1 MKACFQTVLLFLF
14 STLIAFQVNAGEYEF
29 GHYEYSATDKCHLS
43 NSVNGCTIQFK
54 KQYSQTPLVFLM
66 PTIPANNPDADRPQT
81 VSLLNVT
88 KDSFTIKQFS
98 APLDDD
104 IKLNK
109 ELMMSISYFVMEPG
123 ELTLDDGHKI
133 YAGFINTGKYAGDG
147 EDSKPAYENVN
158 ISDFSFSESP
168 IVLSEVQTRNNN
180 RWFTSA
186 VHNIT
191 ARQLKLGLE
200 ITRVERDDVPDDDKS
215 FSKTEKI
222 AYLVSEPTSGLSGGY
237 QYEFSKGNVPRATGD
252 TPLKVACN
260 GSNGFQQ
267 RYDALPFVIG
277 GKLERNGGQGGW
289 LRRCALTDKGV
300 SFVIDEDI
308 PDGVGVGKRSH
319 TSEQIG
325 FMAFAKKPN
334 SPPATGDYCELF
346 PNAVQSHN
354 KNRSLLYISSKAH
367 IERNLD
373 KRYELGF
380 KSFTDYTYPKGKT
393 CRNENGSVKDHWQCT
408 LNEDLIVEPFKGD
421 LPVNIDGIN
430 VSYDANGVHDIASDG
445 HEFGNVVLAPNA
457 KVRFASGIYKIK
469 KLELQNSAKIIINN
483 DDVVVIYVDKID
495 SQGKINVVK
504 KNGIYQLGKPES
516 LFIFGVNEDGD
527 VTPDFNGNGPSLMFR
542 TFSEVSAYIYS
553 KGNIKFSN
561 NNVNEISLI
570 GAVTARNLRLDSN
583 TKLVGGGACLTP
595 PEDNFILE
603 IEPEAAFSLTC
614 DYLPVTFR
622 VKKEDGTLA
631 DTYSGSVSVT
641 TNIAEAGKAS
651 WFPINSDTPYKDVSE
666 ETSVN
671 IVNGIGQLRL
681 KSHDYIGNIA
691 VTGQLDNSPST
702 NIVKGSYTF
711 VPFKFG
717 FEPSPVKVIAGKP
730 TAVKIKAL
738 ACENDEATVATGY
751 SGNKR
756 LSISSAFLQPSTK
769 GNGDLELK
777 ALSSDWQNQQET
789 FSFLNGV
796 AEFSLRYPDA
806 GIVDLKLADPKCS
819 VSNGCDILPSDTL
832 PKSFADWTQLE
843 GSVEVHARPWTFAV
857 CPKNKD
863 GDYVK
868 ADGTSSSGEGFV
880 AAGDKFDVD
889 VKPIV
894 WRSAGSETADINSLY
909 SNSIDLCESVI
920 TPNFFKAGAPAARVE
935 LSIPSDHS
943 ITPVNGKPGELQGIT
958 VKEHTE
964 TLTYAD
970 LSWSEVGSVRLQ
982 ADAKAPYLTMTINQG
997 YRHLG
1002 RFYPKFLELQ
1012 PNSFN
1017 YPDGH
1022 NEFAYLS
1029 QPFNA
1034 DLMIKA
1040 KNALGEQVENYNGFV
1055 SDFQAEVSLMA
1066 YEYPS
1071 LNSLN
1076 DRFSYHHITRS
1087 TDQSFKGRWN
1097 SDIEQVWLL
1106 ERKSVTKTPLTTVE
1120 DGPWNDSN
1128 SRWGGYISSHHDPIF
1143 IRNTAKDVTDDVDS
1157 KQVAH
1162 FETTPNL
1169 HYGRMVLSDA
1179 ISMFDKPVTIPL
1191 KIEHW
1196 NGTEFVTHGD
1206 DSGSKYNSNYFCKVA
1221 LHPTGAE
1228 NESILTANKIDNV
1241 TLGKSDKIEAHPN
1254 LSKPDDYK
1262 KQQTRFWLRIANDAP
1277 VDIGCSQD
1285 NKEYQPWLTYN
1296 WRELGDEDPSA
1307 VVTFGVYRG
1316 NDRIVYRGE
1325 KGLN

>member
-14 STLIAFQVNAGEYEF
+14 STLIAFQVNAAEYEF

-88 KDSFTIKQFS
+88 KDSFTVKQFS

-133 YAGFINTGKYAGDG
+133 YAGFINTGRYAGDG
-147 EDSKPAYENVN
+147 EGSKPAYKNVN

-191 ARQLKLGLE
+191 ATQLKLGLE

-215 FSKTEKI
+215 FPKTEKI
-222 AYLVSEPTSGLSGGY
+222 AYLVSEPASGLSGGY
-237 QYEFSKGNVPRATGD
+237 QYEFSKGIVPRATGD
-252 TPLKVACN
+252 TPLKVACD
-260 GSNGFQQ
+260 GSNDFQQ
-267 RYDALPFVIG
+267 HYDALPFVIG
-277 GKLERNGGQGGW
+277 GKLERKGGQGGW
-289 LRRCALTDKGV
+289 LRRCALTDKDV

-308 PDGVGVGKRSH
+308 PESTNISSRRHTNEKVG
-319 TSEQIG
+319 
-325 FMAFAKKPN
+325 FLAFAKKP
-334 SPPATGDYCELF
+334 SLPPLTDDYCEYF
-346 PNAVQSHN
+346 PSVAQSHYADSTLIMMGN
-354 KNRSLLYISSKAH
+354 NGAH
-367 IERNLD
+367 IKFSDDEQP
-373 KRYELGF
+373 KLGF
-380 KSFTDYTYPKGKT
+380 KKYKYDNNISNRT
-393 CRNENGSVKDHWQCT
+393 CRNDNNQWKCELDPK
-408 LNEDLIVEPFKGD
+408 LIVGKKILKSLPEID
-421 LPVNIDGIN
+421 L
-430 VSYDANGVHDIASDG
+430 
-445 HEFGNVVLAPNA
+445 GNVTHSDKNNDYPLKPGNYNVVQVDNGATLIL
-457 KVRFASGIYKIK
+457 KTGEYTIK
-469 KLELQNSAKIIINN
+469 KLLSYNANIKVESSESKSEVYFKEAELSGNVNIN
-483 DDVVVIYVDKID
+483 
-495 SQGKINVVK
+495 
-504 KNGIYQLGKPES
+504 GKPEQ
-516 LFIFGVNEDGD
+516 LYFFGVNEDGD
-527 VTPDFNGNGPSLMFR
+527 PNGGDYIPSSIRVNGD
-542 TFSEVSAYIYS
+542 SEISAYLYS
-553 KGNIKFSN
+553 KGNVIFSATYSDLN
-561 NNVNEISLI
+561 SQRKITFK
-570 GAVTARNLRLDSN
+570 GAVTARNLRLDSQSVIKGDGICIN
-583 TKLVGGGACLTP
+583 P
-595 PEDNFILE
+595 PDNYILE
-603 IEPEAAFSLTC
+603 IEPETAFSLTC

-641 TNIAEAGKAS
+641 TNITELGKAS
-651 WFPINSDTPYKDVSE
+651 WFPIDSDTPYKDVSE

-702 NIVKGSYTF
+702 NIVEGSYTF

-751 SGNKR
+751 SGNKL

-819 VSNGCDILPSDTL
+819 ISKGCDILPSDTL

-863 GDYVK
+863 GEYVK

-982 ADAKAPYLTMTINQG
+982 ADAKAPYLVMTINQG

-1012 PNSFN
+1012 PNSFT

-1040 KNALGEQVENYNGFV
+1040 KNALGDQVENYNGFV
-1055 SDFQAEVSLMA
+1055 SDFQAEVALMA

-1128 SRWGGYISSHHDPIF
+1128 SRWGGYISSHHDPIS

-1157 KQVAH
+1157 KQVAL

-1179 ISMFDKPVTIPL
+1179 IGLFDKPVTIPL

-1196 NGTEFVTHGD
+1196 NGTEFVTHDD

>member
-123 ELTLDDGHKI
+123 ELTLDDGNKI

-215 FSKTEKI
+215 FPKTEKI

-237 QYEFSKGNVPRATGD
+237 QYEFSKGSVPRATGD

-260 GSNGFQQ
+260 DSNGFQQ

-308 PDGVGVGKRSH
+308 PDGVGIGKRSH

-583 TKLVGGGACLTP
+583 TKLVGGGACLMP
-595 PEDNFILE
+595 PEDNYILE
-603 IEPEAAFSLTC
+603 IEPETAFSLTC

-641 TNIAEAGKAS
+641 TNITESGKAS
-651 WFPINSDTPYKDVSE
+651 WFPIDSDTPYKDVSE

-751 SGNKR
+751 SGNKL

-857 CPKNKD
+857 CPDKQS
-863 GDYVK
+863 
-868 ADGTSSSGEGFV
+868 DGTSSSGVGFV
-880 AAGDKFDVD
+880 AAGDPFKVV
-889 VKPIV
+889 VKPLV
-894 WRSAGSETADINSLY
+894 WQGGSETDPIQTTDEFCSAQ
-909 SNSIDLCESVI
+909 
-920 TPNFFKAGAPAARVE
+920 TTQNFFKSDAPIADVE
-935 LSIPSDHS
+935 LSIPNSAS
-943 ITPVNGKPGELQGIT
+943 VTPVDGKPGVLRGT
-958 VKEHTE
+958 VQQSHTDDLE
-964 TLTYAD
+964 FSD

-982 ADAKAPYLTMTINQG
+982 ADAKAPYLAMTINQG

-1002 RFYPKFLELQ
+1002 RFYPKYLEIQ
-1012 PNSFN
+1012 PNSFV

-1022 NEFAYLS
+1022 GVGGNSFAYLS

-1034 DLMIKA
+1034 NVLINA

-1055 SDFQAEVSLMA
+1055 SNFQAEVSLMA

-1076 DRFSYHHITRS
+1076 DRFSYHHIIRS
-1087 TDQSFKGRWN
+1087 TEQSFKGRWN

-1106 ERKSVTKTPLTTVE
+1106 ERKSVAKTPLTTVE

-1143 IRNTAKDVTDDVDS
+1143 IRNTVTGVTDDVDS

-1196 NGTEFVTHGD
+1196 NGTEFVTHD
-1206 DSGSKYNSNYFCKVA
+1206 VDSGSKYNSNYFCKVA
-1221 LHPTGAE
+1221 LHPTSAE

>member
-1 MKACFQTVLLFLF
+1 MKIE
-14 STLIAFQVNAGEYEF
+14 TL
-29 GHYEYSATDKCHLS
+29 SLDS
-43 NSVNGCTIQFK
+43 NSKLTLKTGTYWIDSFIVNGSRIVIPENNKVVIYTRG
-54 KQYSQTPLVFLM
+54 YSF
-66 PTIPANNPDADRPQT
+66 N
-81 VSLLNVT
+81 
-88 KDSFTIKQFS
+88 
-98 APLDDD
+98 
-104 IKLNK
+104 
-109 ELMMSISYFVMEPG
+109 
-123 ELTLDDGHKI
+123 H
-133 YAGFINTGKYAGDG
+133 
-147 EDSKPAYENVN
+147 
-158 ISDFSFSESP
+158 
-168 IVLSEVQTRNNN
+168 
-180 RWFTSA
+180 
-186 VHNIT
+186 
-191 ARQLKLGLE
+191 
-200 ITRVERDDVPDDDKS
+200 
-215 FSKTEKI
+215 
-222 AYLVSEPTSGLSGGY
+222 TSG
-237 QYEFSKGNVPRATGD
+237 T
-252 TPLKVACN
+252 N
-260 GSNGFQQ
+260 G
-267 RYDALPFVIG
+267 ALI
-277 GKLERNGGQGGW
+277 
-289 LRRCALTDKGV
+289 
-300 SFVIDEDI
+300 
-308 PDGVGVGKRSH
+308 
-319 TSEQIG
+319 
-325 FMAFAKKPN
+325 
-334 SPPATGDYCELF
+334 
-346 PNAVQSHN
+346 
-354 KNRSLLYISSKAH
+354 
-367 IERNLD
+367 
-373 KRYELGF
+373 
-380 KSFTDYTYPKGKT
+380 
-393 CRNENGSVKDHWQCT
+393 
-408 LNEDLIVEPFKGD
+408 
-421 LPVNIDGIN
+421 NIDGSPDNLVIYAYNEPPTSSLLFKTYNAISNASIIKALIYSEKKTYLSNDAIVYGSVTIN
-430 VSYDANGVHDIASDG
+430 QI
-445 HEFGNVVLAPNA
+445 
-457 KVRFASGIYKIK
+457 
-469 KLELQNSAKIIINN
+469 ELINKSKIIGESECFNP
-483 DDVVVIYVDKID
+483 
-495 SQGKINVVK
+495 
-504 KNGIYQLGKPES
+504 KP
-516 LFIFGVNEDGD
+516 
-527 VTPDFNGNGPSLMFR
+527 
-542 TFSEVSAYIYS
+542 
-553 KGNIKFSN
+553 
-561 NNVNEISLI
+561 
-570 GAVTARNLRLDSN
+570 
-583 TKLVGGGACLTP
+583 
-595 PEDNFILE
+595 DNFILE
-603 IEPEAAFSLTC
+603 IEPETAFSLTC
-614 DYLPVTFR
+614 DYLSVTFR

-641 TNIAEAGKAS
+641 TNITESGKAS
-651 WFPINSDTPYKDVSE
+651 WFPIDSDKPYKDVSE

-691 VTGQLDNSPST
+691 VTGKLDNSPST

-730 TAVKIKAL
+730 TAIKIKAL

-751 SGNKR
+751 SGNKL

-777 ALSSDWQNQQET
+777 ARSSDWQTEQET

-806 GIVDLKLADPKCS
+806 GIVDLKLTDPDCS
-819 VSNGCDILPSDTL
+819 ISNGCDILPSDTL

-863 GDYVK
+863 GEYVK

-982 ADAKAPYLTMTINQG
+982 ADAKAPYLDMTINQG

-1002 RFYPKFLELQ
+1002 RFYPKYLEIQ
-1012 PNSFN
+1012 PNSFT
-1017 YPDGH
+1017 YPEGH

-1034 DLMIKA
+1034 NVLINA
-1040 KNALGEQVENYNGFV
+1040 KNALGEQVGNYNGFI

-1087 TDQSFKGRWN
+1087 TEQSFKGRWN

-1106 ERKSVTKTPLTTVE
+1106 ERKSVTKTPLTTME

-1143 IRNTAKDVTDDVDS
+1143 IRNTATDVTDDVDS
-1157 KQVAH
+1157 KQVAP

-1179 ISMFDKPVTIPL
+1179 ISLFDKPVTIPL

>member
-1 MKACFQTVLLFLF
+1 MKACFQTVLLFLL
-14 STLIAFQVNAGEYEF
+14 STLIAFQVNAKSTSY
-29 GHYEYSATDKCHLS
+29 
-43 NSVNGCTIQFK
+43 NSV
-54 KQYSQTPLVFLM
+54 
-66 PTIPANNPDADRPQT
+66 
-81 VSLLNVT
+81 LL
-88 KDSFTIKQFS
+88 
-98 APLDDD
+98 A
-104 IKLNK
+104 
-109 ELMMSISYFVMEPG
+109 
-123 ELTLDDGHKI
+123 
-133 YAGFINTGKYAGDG
+133 
-147 EDSKPAYENVN
+147 
-158 ISDFSFSESP
+158 
-168 IVLSEVQTRNNN
+168 
-180 RWFTSA
+180 
-186 VHNIT
+186 
-191 ARQLKLGLE
+191 
-200 ITRVERDDVPDDDKS
+200 
-215 FSKTEKI
+215 
-222 AYLVSEPTSGLSGGY
+222 SEPTPTVVDDFC
-237 QYEFSKGNVPRATGD
+237 Q
-252 TPLKVACN
+252 
-260 GSNGFQQ
+260 
-267 RYDALPFVIG
+267 
-277 GKLERNGGQGGW
+277 
-289 LRRCALTDKGV
+289 
-300 SFVIDEDI
+300 
-308 PDGVGVGKRSH
+308 
-319 TSEQIG
+319 
-325 FMAFAKKPN
+325 
-334 SPPATGDYCELF
+334 LF
-346 PNAVQSHN
+346 PSAVQSHN
-354 KNRSLLYISSKAH
+354 KGDSALIMLGKSFIKYPTE
-367 IERNLD
+367 ERF
-373 KRYELGF
+373 KLGF
-380 KSFTDYTYPKGKT
+380 KTEINYTSSKEMS
-393 CRNENGSVKDHWQCT
+393 CRNNKNENWKCEVDAS
-408 LNEDLIVEPFKGD
+408 LIYQ
-421 LPVNIDGIN
+421 N
-430 VSYDANGVHDIASDG
+430 NGFVPPPIPPLDK
-445 HEFGNVVLAPNA
+445 GNVVISAFSNFKQPLEPGHYN
-457 KVRFASGIYKIK
+457 KVTVYGGGVLTLDSGIYTFKN
-469 KLELQNSAKIIINN
+469 LEMYRNSFLLLKDENTQATVYLQKADLS
-483 DDVVVIYVDKID
+483 
-495 SQGKINVVK
+495 GKVNTSLKNNVVM
-504 KNGIYQLGKPES
+504 KPRPEQ
-516 LFIFGVNEDGD
+516 LFIFGVNND
-527 VTPDFNGNGPSLMFR
+527 PDPSANSDQLQSSISSN
-542 TFSEVSAYIYS
+542 TTAEIVAYIYS
-553 KGNIKFSN
+553 SGNINLSATYTTQ
-561 NNVNEISLI
+561 NEKIRPTLR
-570 GAVTARNLRLDSN
+570 GAVTAKNLRLDSETN
-583 TKLVGGGACLTP
+583 LAGDGACLTP

-603 IEPEAAFSLTC
+603 IEPETAFSLTC

-631 DTYSGSVSVT
+631 DTYSGAVSVT
-641 TNIAEAGKAS
+641 TNITEPGKAS
-651 WFPINSDTPYKDVSE
+651 WFPIDSNTPYKDVSE

-691 VTGQLDNSPST
+691 VTGQLDSSPST
-702 NIVKGSYTF
+702 NIVEGSYTF

-857 CPKNKD
+857 CPDKQS
-863 GDYVK
+863 
-868 ADGTSSSGEGFV
+868 DGTSSSGVGFV
-880 AAGDKFDVD
+880 AAGDPFKVV
-889 VKPIV
+889 VKPLV
-894 WRSAGSETADINSLY
+894 WLGGSETDPIKTT
-909 SNSIDLCESVI
+909 DELCSAQ
-920 TPNFFKAGAPAARVE
+920 TTQNFFKSDAPIADVE
-935 LSIPSDHS
+935 LSIPNTASV
-943 ITPVNGKPGELQGIT
+943 TPVDGKPGVLRGTVRKSHTDEL
-958 VKEHTE
+958 EFS
-964 TLTYAD
+964 D
-970 LSWSEVGSVRLQ
+970 LLWSEAGSVRLQ
-982 ADAKAPYLTMTINQG
+982 VDAKAPYLAMTINQG
-997 YRHLG
+997 YRNLG
-1002 RFYPKFLELQ
+1002 RFYPKYLEIQ
-1012 PNSFN
+1012 PNSFV

-1022 NEFAYLS
+1022 GVGGNSFAYLS

-1034 DLMIKA
+1034 NILINA

-1055 SDFQAEVSLMA
+1055 SDFQAEVALMA

-1087 TDQSFKGRWN
+1087 TEQSFKGRWN

-1106 ERKSVTKTPLTTVE
+1106 KRKSVTKTPLTTVE

-1157 KQVAH
+1157 KQVAP

-1221 LHPTGAE
+1221 LHPTDAE

>member
-1 MKACFQTVLLFLF
+1 MK
-14 STLIAFQVNAGEYEF
+14 
-29 GHYEYSATDKCHLS
+29 
-43 NSVNGCTIQFK
+43 
-54 KQYSQTPLVFLM
+54 P
-66 PTIPANNPDADRPQT
+66 RP
-81 VSLLNVT
+81 
-88 KDSFTIKQFS
+88 
-98 APLDDD
+98 
-104 IKLNK
+104 
-109 ELMMSISYFVMEPG
+109 
-123 ELTLDDGHKI
+123 
-133 YAGFINTGKYAGDG
+133 
-147 EDSKPAYENVN
+147 
-158 ISDFSFSESP
+158 
-168 IVLSEVQTRNNN
+168 
-180 RWFTSA
+180 
-186 VHNIT
+186 
-191 ARQLKLGLE
+191 
-200 ITRVERDDVPDDDKS
+200 
-215 FSKTEKI
+215 
-222 AYLVSEPTSGLSGGY
+222 
-237 QYEFSKGNVPRATGD
+237 
-252 TPLKVACN
+252 
-260 GSNGFQQ
+260 
-267 RYDALPFVIG
+267 
-277 GKLERNGGQGGW
+277 
-289 LRRCALTDKGV
+289 
-300 SFVIDEDI
+300 
-308 PDGVGVGKRSH
+308 
-319 TSEQIG
+319 EQ
-325 FMAFAKKPN
+325 
-334 SPPATGDYCELF
+334 
-346 PNAVQSHN
+346 
-354 KNRSLLYISSKAH
+354 
-367 IERNLD
+367 
-373 KRYELGF
+373 
-380 KSFTDYTYPKGKT
+380 
-393 CRNENGSVKDHWQCT
+393 
-408 LNEDLIVEPFKGD
+408 
-421 LPVNIDGIN
+421 
-430 VSYDANGVHDIASDG
+430 
-445 HEFGNVVLAPNA
+445 
-457 KVRFASGIYKIK
+457 
-469 KLELQNSAKIIINN
+469 
-483 DDVVVIYVDKID
+483 
-495 SQGKINVVK
+495 
-504 KNGIYQLGKPES
+504 
-516 LFIFGVNEDGD
+516 LFIFGVNND
-527 VTPDFNGNGPSLMFR
+527 PDPSANSDQLQSSISSN
-542 TFSEVSAYIYS
+542 TTAEIVAYIYS
-553 KGNIKFSN
+553 SGNINLSATYTTQ
-561 NNVNEISLI
+561 NEKIRPTLR
-570 GAVTARNLRLDSN
+570 GAVTAKNLRLDSETN
-583 TKLVGGGACLTP
+583 LAGDGACLTP
-595 PEDNFILE
+595 PEDNYILE
-603 IEPEAAFSLTC
+603 IEPETAFSLTC

-631 DTYSGSVSVT
+631 DTYSGAVSVT
-641 TNIAEAGKAS
+641 TNITASGKAS
-651 WFPINSDTPYKDVSE
+651 WFPIDSDTPYKDVSE

-702 NIVKGSYTF
+702 NIVKGNYTF

-738 ACENDEATVATGY
+738 ACENDEATVAAGY
-751 SGNKR
+751 SGNKL

-819 VSNGCDILPSDTL
+819 TSNGCDILPSDTL

-857 CPKNKD
+857 CPDKQS
-863 GDYVK
+863 
-868 ADGTSSSGEGFV
+868 DGTSSSGDGFV
-880 AAGDKFDVD
+880 AAGDPFKVV
-889 VKPIV
+889 VKPLV
-894 WRSAGSETADINSLY
+894 WLDGSE
-909 SNSIDLCESVI
+909 IDPIQTTDELCSAQ
-920 TPNFFKAGAPAARVE
+920 TTQNFFKSDAPIADVE
-935 LSIPSDHS
+935 LSIPNTASV
-943 ITPVNGKPGELQGIT
+943 TPVNGKPGELQGIT

-982 ADAKAPYLTMTINQG
+982 ADAKAPYLAMTINQG

-1012 PNSFN
+1012 LNSFT

-1040 KNALGEQVENYNGFV
+1040 KNALGGQVENYNGFV

-1087 TDQSFKGRWN
+1087 TEQSFKGRWN

-1120 DGPWNDSN
+1120 DGPWNASN
-1128 SRWGGYISSHHDPIF
+1128 SRWGGYISSYHDPIF
-1143 IRNTAKDVTDDVDS
+1143 IRNTTTDVTDDVDS

>member
-123 ELTLDDGHKI
+123 ELTLNDGHKI

-215 FSKTEKI
+215 FPKTEKI
-222 AYLVSEPTSGLSGGY
+222 AYLVSEPASGLSGGY
-237 QYEFSKGNVPRATGD
+237 QYEFSKGIVPRATGD
-252 TPLKVACN
+252 TPLKVACDS
-260 GSNGFQQ
+260 SNDFQQ

-308 PDGVGVGKRSH
+308 PDGVGIGKRSH

-393 CRNENGSVKDHWQCT
+393 CRNENGTVKDHWQCT

-603 IEPEAAFSLTC
+603 IEPETAFSLTC

-641 TNIAEAGKAS
+641 TNITESGKAS
-651 WFPINSDTPYKDVSE
+651 WFPIDSDTPYKDVSE

-702 NIVKGSYTF
+702 NIVEGSYTF

-857 CPKNKD
+857 CPDKQS
-863 GDYVK
+863 
-868 ADGTSSSGEGFV
+868 DGTSSSGVGFV
-880 AAGDKFDVD
+880 AAGDPFKVV
-889 VKPIV
+889 VKPLV
-894 WRSAGSETADINSLY
+894 WLGGSETDPIKTT
-909 SNSIDLCESVI
+909 DELCSAQ
-920 TPNFFKAGAPAARVE
+920 TTQNFFKSDAPIADVE
-935 LSIPSDHS
+935 LSIPNTASV
-943 ITPVNGKPGELQGIT
+943 TPVDGKPGVLRGTVRKSHTDEL
-958 VKEHTE
+958 EFS
-964 TLTYAD
+964 D
-970 LSWSEVGSVRLQ
+970 LLWSEAGSVRLQ
-982 ADAKAPYLTMTINQG
+982 VDAKAPYLAMTINQG
-997 YRHLG
+997 YRNLG
-1002 RFYPKFLELQ
+1002 RFYPKYLEIQ
-1012 PNSFN
+1012 PNSFV
-1017 YPDGH
+1017 YTDGH
-1022 NEFAYLS
+1022 GAGGNNFAYLS

-1034 DLMIKA
+1034 NVQIKA
-1040 KNALGEQVENYNGFV
+1040 KNALGDQVENYNVFV

-1128 SRWGGYISSHHDPIF
+1128 SRWGGYISSYHDPIF
-1143 IRNTAKDVTDDVDS
+1143 IRNTATGVTDDVDS
-1157 KQVAH
+1157 KQVAL

-1241 TLGKSDKIEAHPN
+1241 TFGKSDKIEAHPN